1 MCKTKNILIEI
12 IEGAE
17 NKRTYVV
24 RELPSQPNQ
33 APLTLGVCESSEELA
48 SFLDGLEIK

>member
-24 RELPSQPNQ
+24 RELPQAPNQ
-33 APLTLGVCESSEELA
+33 PALTLGVCESADELA
-48 SFLDGLEIK
+48 SFLGSLEIK

>member
-1 MCKTKNILIEI
+1 MCRTKNILIEI

-24 RELPSQPNQ
+24 RELPQAPNQ
-33 APLTLGVCESSEELA
+33 PAVTLGVCESADELA
-48 SFLDGLEIK
+48 SFLGSLEIK

>member
-1 MCKTKNILIEI
+1 MCKTKNIIIEI

-24 RELPSQPNQ
+24 RELPIQPNTPP
-33 APLTLGVCESSEELA
+33 ATLGVCESADELA
-48 SFLDGLEIK
+48 SFLDALEIK

>member
-12 IEGAE
+12 IEGGE
-17 NKRTYVV
+17 RKRTYVV
-24 RELPSQPNQ
+24 RELPQVPQQP
-33 APLTLGVCESSEELA
+33 PVTLGVCESADELA

>member
-12 IEGAE
+12 IESPEA
-17 NKRTYVV
+17 KRTFVV

-33 APLTLGVCESSEELA
+33 APSTLGVCDSASELA
-48 SFLDGLEIK
+48 QFLDNLEVK

>member
-12 IEGAE
+12 IEGAD

-24 RELPSQPNQ
+24 RELPQAPNQ
-33 APLTLGVCESSEELA
+33 APVTLVVCDTAADLANFLSS
-48 SFLDGLEIK
+48 LEIN